1 MSGAGRGWRCLTP
14 EAGECV
20 NGSAGDSPGRMVSPR
35 PSSRRPGAGVVG
47 LVLLAL
53 MAGDAVRAQEESTPT
68 DPPEPSTA
76 PGPGAYVIGKE
87 DVVQISVWGEQAL
100 SLERVPVRPDGRISV
115 PLLGDVMAAGETPEG
130 LGRRLTELYKA
141 HVVAPAVTVVV
152 VEINSFK
159 IYMLGNIKTPG
170 VLKLGR
176 ETTLLQALAQVGG
189 FTEFAST
196 RKILVL
202 REDDDAL
209 LRLEINYDRII
220 SGQNLEMN
228 IRLKPGDTVVIP

>member
-1 MSGAGRGWRCLTP
+1 MSAAGRSWRCLTQK
-14 EAGECV
+14 AAECV
-20 NGSAGDSPGRMVSPR
+20 NGGAGDSPGRMSPPR

-53 MAGDAVRAQEESTPT
+53 VAGDAVRAQEGSTPT
-68 DPPEPSTA
+68 EPPAA
-76 PGPGAYVIGKE
+76 PEPGAYVIGKE

-100 SLERVPVRPDGRISV
+100 SLEKVPVRPDGRISL

-159 IYMLGNIKTPG
+159 IYMLGNVRTPG

-189 FTEFAST
+189 FTEFANT

-202 REDDDAL
+202 REEADAPR
-209 LRLEINYDRII
+209 RLEINYEKII
-220 SGQNLEMN
+220 SGQSLESN
-228 IRLKPGDTVVIP
+228 IRLKPGDTVVVP

>member
-1 MSGAGRGWRCLTP
+1 MTPRRPPGRCLTR

-20 NGSAGDSPGRMVSPR
+20 NGGSGGPPVRMSSPDT
-35 PSSRRPGAGVVG
+35 SRRRSGAMVG
-47 LVLLAL
+47 LLTLVLA
-53 MAGDAVRAQEESTPT
+53 AGGAVRAQEESA
-68 DPPEPSTA
+68 PEVPSA
-76 PGPGAYVIGKE
+76 EPGAYVIGKE
-87 DVVQISVWGEQAL
+87 DVLQIAVWGEQAL
-100 SLERVPVRPDGRISV
+100 SLERVPVRPDGRISL

-159 IYMLGNIKTPG
+159 IYVLGNVKQPG

-202 REDDDAL
+202 REEADAPR
-209 LRLEINYDRII
+209 RLEINYERII
-220 SGQNLEMN
+220 SGQNLDMN
-228 IRLKPGDTVVIP
+228 IRLKPGDTIVVP

>member
-1 MSGAGRGWRCLTP
+1 MSGAGRARRCLTR

-20 NGSAGDSPGRMVSPR
+20 NGGSGDSPGRMSSLR
-35 PSSRRPGAGVVG
+35 PSSRRRGAGALG
-47 LVLLAL
+47 FVLLAL
-53 MAGDAVRAQEESTPT
+53 LAGAATRAQEGSAPTADAASTTRSES
-68 DPPEPSTA
+68 
-76 PGPGAYVIGKE
+76 GAYVIGKE
-87 DVVQISVWGEQAL
+87 DVVQIAVWGEAAL
-100 SLERVPVRPDGRISV
+100 SLERVPVRPDGRISL

-159 IYMLGNIKTPG
+159 IYMLGNVRTPG

-202 REDDDAL
+202 REEEDSL
-209 LRLEINYDRII
+209 RRLEINYDRII
-220 SGQNLEMN
+220 SGQNLDMN
-228 IRLKPGDTVVIP
+228 IRLKPGDTIVVP